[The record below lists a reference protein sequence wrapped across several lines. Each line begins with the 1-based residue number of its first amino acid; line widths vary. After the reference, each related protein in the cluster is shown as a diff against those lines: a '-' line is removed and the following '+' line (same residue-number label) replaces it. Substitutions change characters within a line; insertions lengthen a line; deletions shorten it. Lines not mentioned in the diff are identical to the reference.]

1 MWRSDSTGL
10 DGLMSKGT
18 TNEGRPRGS
27 GERGLWRLMLKLPA
41 LRGSLQI
48 LAARNASIIN
58 LFEAYED
65 ASVAFQRL
73 GAAPGEQNRLLA
85 LEYETIC
92 SEIETEI
99 IAYCLEHHPGVL
111 E

>member
-1 MWRSDSTGL
+1 MGKGDTHEGL
-10 DGLMSKGT
+10 
-18 TNEGRPRGS
+18 PHGS
-27 GERGLWRLMLKLPA
+27 SERGLWRLMLKLPA
-41 LRGSLQI
+41 LRSRLQI
-48 LAARNASIIN
+48 LAARNASITN

-73 GAAPGEQNRLLA
+73 GAAPGERNRLLA

-92 SEIETEI
+92 CEIETEV